1 MRGTARLVLGKRP
14 SYELWLAVLSVTLM
28 CFGWGCGG
36 SAQDASAKSAPA
48 PQAEAA
54 EEYAGGMAQTPATTE
69 ASPMADGAPGAPGV
83 VLREAGAD
91 GNAGNTLGAPTPT
104 PAPPP
109 PPDADAAGE
118 SKNAGANVLATGD
131 KPTPLLIYRAT
142 LTMAVFETRKSMDAI
157 EQFAKKNGGYL
168 VARDDLSITVRVPA
182 PRFDAAL
189 NEIAKEGDELH
200 RQVEVSDVTEQY
212 NDLSIELKNAE
223 AVRERLVALLEKAQ
237 KVQEALAVEAEL
249 ARLTDK
255 IERIKG
261 KLKLLNELVT
271 FSTITVQF
279 QPRPVEK
286 VNSNVALPFPWLKQ
300 LGLPELL
307 SL

>member
-1 MRGTARLVLGKRP
+1 MRGTEQRLSGKLRLGQ
-14 SYELWLAVLSVTLM
+14 LWLALLSITLVA
-28 CFGWGCGG
+28 FGWGCG
-36 SAQDASAKSAPA
+36 SASQDASAKSAPA
-48 PQAEAA
+48 PEPAPQT
-54 EEYAGGMAQTPATTE
+54 EEYAGGMAEGMPAPAME
-69 ASPMADGAPGAPGV
+69 ASMDGAAGEPSRDAKPG
-83 VLREAGAD
+83 
-91 GNAGNTLGAPTPT
+91 NSLGA

-109 PPDADAAGE
+109 PPGDKDAAGE
-118 SKNAGANVLATGD
+118 SRNAGANVLATGD
-131 KPTPLLIYRAT
+131 KPTPLLIYKAT

-157 EQFAKKNGGYL
+157 EQFARKSGGYL

-200 RQVEVSDVTEQY
+200 RQVEVTDVTEQY

-223 AVRERLVALLEKAQ
+223 AVRERLVALLERAQ
-237 KVQEALAVEAEL
+237 KVEDALAVEAEL

-261 KLKLLNELVT
+261 KLKLFNELVA
-271 FSTITVQF
+271 FSTVTVQF

>member
-1 MRGTARLVLGKRP
+1 MRLRSGKLRVCQ
-14 SYELWLAVLSVTLM
+14 LWLALLSVTLM
-28 CFGWGCGG
+28 SFGLGCG
-36 SAQDASAKSAPA
+36 AKAYDASVNSAPA
-48 PQAEAA
+48 PQAEAPQASAYRGEAA
-54 EEYAGGMAQTPATTE
+54 EEMPASE
-69 ASPMADGAPGAPGV
+69 AASPTGGAAGEPGADTQ
-83 VLREAGAD
+83 A
-91 GNAGNTLGAPTPT
+91 GNAMGA

-109 PPDADAAGE
+109 PRGDADAA
-118 SKNAGANVLATGD
+118 SKPAPAGPNVLATGD

-142 LTMAVFETRKSMDAI
+142 LTMAVFETRKSLDAI
-157 EQFAKKNGGYL
+157 EQFAKKSGGYL

-212 NDLSIELKNAE
+212 NDLTIELKNAE
-223 AVRERLVALLEKAQ
+223 VVRERLVVLLERAQ
-237 KVQEALAVEAEL
+237 KVEEALAVEAEL

-261 KLKLLNELVT
+261 RLKLLNELVA

>member
-1 MRGTARLVLGKRP
+1 VGKLK

-28 CFGWGCGG
+28 SFGWGCGG
-36 SAQDASAKSAPA
+36 TAHEAKDASA
-48 PQAEAA
+48 PQAE
-54 EEYAGGMAQTPATTE
+54 EGERRYMDFSAGTAQTPA
-69 ASPMADGAPGAPGV
+69 PMAPADSPEVAPGKPA
-83 VLREAGAD
+83 AD
-91 GNAGNTLGAPTPT
+91 TDAGNSLGAPAPA

-109 PPDADAAGE
+109 P
-118 SKNAGANVLATGD
+118 AGADPADESTTAGGNVLATGD
-131 KPTPLLIYRAT
+131 RPTPLLIYRAT

-157 EQFAKKNGGYL
+157 EQFAKKSGGYL
-168 VARDDLSITVRVPA
+168 VARNDLTITVRVPA

-189 NEIAKEGDELH
+189 NQIAKEGDELH
-200 RQVEVSDVTEQY
+200 RQVDVTDVTEQY

-237 KVQEALAVEAEL
+237 KVEEALAVEAEL

-261 KLKLLNELVT
+261 KLKLFNELIA
-271 FSTITVQF
+271 FSTVTVQF

-286 VNSNVALPFPWLKQ
+286 INSNVTLPFPWLKQ